1 MDLHLLAEE
10 LRELGPDIE
19 ILEPEELR
27 DVIRQGLEKVASD
40 HA

>member
-10 LRELGPDIE
+10 LRELGPDVE
-19 ILEPEELR
+19 IVEPKALQ
-27 DVIRQGLEKVASD
+27 DAIRLGLEKVASD